1 MVSFDTGV
9 EAAVRAATEVTTAGV
24 PVRTPCVLS
33 SYHRINREA
42 DPSCGLA
49 ECVEF
54 LDALT
59 MKAINQ
65 GGLAGRQ
72 FEEKDTLFFK
82 LQG

>member
-1 MVSFDTGV
+1 
-9 EAAVRAATEVTTAGV
+9 
-24 PVRTPCVLS
+24 L
-33 SYHRINREA
+33 
-42 DPSCGLA
+42 LWA

-65 GGLAGRQ
+65 GGLAGRE
-72 FEEKDTLFFK
+72 FKEKDTLFFK